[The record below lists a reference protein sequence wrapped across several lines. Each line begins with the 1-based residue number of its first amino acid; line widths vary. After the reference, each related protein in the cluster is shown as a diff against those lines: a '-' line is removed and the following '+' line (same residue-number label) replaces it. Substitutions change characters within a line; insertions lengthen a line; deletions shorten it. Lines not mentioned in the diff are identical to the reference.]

1 MNDINVP
8 HYITV
13 GIFALF
19 PGLRR
24 FIGILGLVG
33 LIVGGWM
40 AYSAYYFPQV
50 VAVNATPTCDREI
63 WMPQSAFLPP
73 QKWGEYVKSVP
84 EGAKQPTYYVRERNG
99 SGWCMVKHDPAIVE
113 VNGMY
118 ANHWTEVPTK
128 YGSNVQVIDLAQNK
142 RMSPH
147 EWLILGIL
155 GFSVV
160 ILLGIWLPATIFAAV
175 GRRFLKDVKEEP
187 L

>member
-50 VAVNATPTCDREI
+50 VAVNATPTCDRI
-63 WMPQSAFLPP
+63 MFRTLSQSGPP
-73 QKWGEYVKSVP
+73 PEWGRFTQTRGASGQTEWYVK
-84 EGAKQPTYYVRERNG
+84 EARG
-99 SGWCMVKHDPAIVE
+99 SGWCLIKHDYNATVLQ
-113 VNGMY
+113 NGLY
-118 ANHWTEVPTK
+118 GTLWAEVPSK
-128 YGSNVQVIDLAQNK
+128 YSARVQANADEQH
-142 RMSPH
+142 H
-147 EWLILGIL
+147 ELSDHNWLILGIL

-160 ILLGIWLPATIFAAV
+160 ILFGIWLPATIFAAV